1 MIRYKI
7 ALPLILAFAVLAFTP
22 AAHASKLTVNCPND
36 PSTYLHIQDAVN
48 AANPGDFIS
57 VCPGVYFENVF
68 VYTPKLM
75 IEAKKFGSVKLVPG
89 EPDLPGI
96 TVAAEN
102 VEIEGFDIELF
113 CIGIFVGNPCA
124 PSAGIKGAPV
134 CLPCPPAGTKGS
146 IICQD
151 ASTKGDVKGATAQI
165 SHNTLQLNVIGIK
178 VEDVGGVV
186 VDNNKL
192 ASNIEGIVDCGGA
205 EAVWTNTYT
214 NNNVQYNVN
223 NGISISDALV
233 IADGSTIAPTVN
245 TTPFTSSISPT
256 NNNEKGWRALVKD
269 NKLNNNGNDGLFLL
283 FAYGVLAKQNTADY
297 NALDGIG
304 LEESEYNLIVKNTAN
319 YNGANT
325 SYCYPG
331 GSAYCDGIFLDNSS
345 EYNGV
350 FGNSMKH
357 NVTDDLEV
365 DDLADNKVANNTCK
379 TSYPSGLCK

>member
-1 MIRYKI
+1 MNRFKI
-7 ALPLILAFAVLAFTP
+7 ALPLIIAFAVLAFTP
-22 AAHASKLTVNCPND
+22 AANASKLTVNCPND
-36 PSTYLHIQDAVN
+36 PSTYLAIQDAVD

-68 VYTPKLM
+68 VTTPKLV

-89 EPDLPGI
+89 KFDLPGI
-96 TVAAEN
+96 TVAAPN

-124 PSAGIKGAPV
+124 PSAGIKGTV
-134 CLPCPPAGTKGS
+134 VQCGS
-146 IICQD
+146 SI
-151 ASTKGDVKGATAQI
+151 AKGDVKGATAQI
-165 SHNTLQLNVIGIK
+165 SHNTLQLNFIGIK
-178 VEDVGGVV
+178 VEGVGGVV
-186 VDNNKL
+186 VDTNKL
-192 ASNIEGIVDCGGA
+192 ASNIEGIVDCGGD
-205 EAVWTNTYT
+205 VGGWTNTYT

-233 IADGSTIAPTVN
+233 MNDGSTIAPTVN
-245 TTPFTSSISPT
+245 TAPYANSISPT
-256 NNNEKGWRALVKD
+256 NNSEKDWRAMVKN

-297 NALDGIG
+297 NALSGIG
-304 LEESEYNLIVKNTAN
+304 LIESEYNLIVKNTAN
-319 YNGANT
+319 YNGANL

-350 FGNSMKH
+350 FGNSLKH

-365 DDLADNKVANNTCK
+365 DDLADNKVENNKCG
-379 TSYPSGLCK
+379 TSYPSGLCH

>member
-36 PSTYLHIQDAVN
+36 PSTYLSIQDAVD
-48 AANPGDFIS
+48 AANPGDFIT

-68 VYTPKLM
+68 VHTPGLM

-89 EPDLPGI
+89 DPDLPGI

-113 CIGIFVGNPCA
+113 CVGIFVGNPCA
-124 PSAGIKGAPV
+124 PASGIKGTPTV
-134 CLPCPPAGTKGS
+134 CGTS
-146 IICQD
+146 II
-151 ASTKGDVKGATAQI
+151 KGDVKGATAQI
-165 SHNTLQLNVIGIK
+165 SHNTLQLNIIGIK
-178 VEDVGGVV
+178 VEGVGGVV

-192 ASNIEGIVDCGGA
+192 ASNIEGIEDCGGDIGI
-205 EAVWTNTYT
+205 WTNTYT
-214 NNNVQYNVN
+214 NNNVQYNVD
-223 NGISISDALV
+223 NGISISDLV
-233 IADGSTIAPTVN
+233 VLLPSSVKPSVD

-256 NNNEKGWRALVKD
+256 NNSEKGWRALVKD

-283 FAYGVLAKQNTADY
+283 FAFGVLAKQNTADY

-304 LEESEYNLIVKNTAN
+304 LIESEYNLIVKNTAN

-350 FGNSMKH
+350 FKNSLKH

-379 TSYPSGLCK
+379 TSYPSGLCP

>member
-1 MIRYKI
+1 VIRFKI

-22 AAHASKLTVNCPND
+22 AANASKLTVNCPND
-36 PSTYLHIQDAVN
+36 PSTYLAIQDAVD

-68 VYTPKLM
+68 VNTPKLM

-89 EPDLPGI
+89 DPDLPGI
-96 TVAAEN
+96 TVAAPN

-124 PSAGIKGAPV
+124 PTSGIKGTIT
-134 CLPCPPAGTKGS
+134 CFGTPAIT
-146 IICQD
+146 
-151 ASTKGDVKGATAQI
+151 AGDVKGATAQI

-192 ASNIEGIVDCGGA
+192 ASNIEGIEDCGGA
-205 EAVWTNTYT
+205 IGVWTNTYT

-245 TTPFTSSISPT
+245 TAPFTSSISPT
-256 NNNEKGWRALVKD
+256 NNSEKDWRAVVKN

-331 GSAYCDGIFLDNSS
+331 GSAFCDGIFLDNSS

-350 FGNSMKH
+350 FGNSLKH

-365 DDLADNKVANNTCK
+365 DDLVDNKVANNKCG
-379 TSYPSGLCK
+379 TSYPSGLCH

>member
-1 MIRYKI
+1 MIRCKI
-7 ALPLILAFAVLAFTP
+7 ALPLIIAFAVLAFAP
-22 AAHASKLTVNCPND
+22 AAHASKLTVNCPTD
-36 PSTYLHIQDAVN
+36 PSTYLSIQDAVD

-57 VCPGVYFENVF
+57 VCPGVYFENVY
-68 VYTPKLM
+68 VTTPKLM

-89 EPDLPGI
+89 DPDLPGI
-96 TVAAEN
+96 TVAAYN

-113 CIGIFVGNPCA
+113 CIGIFVGDPCA
-124 PSAGIKGAPV
+124 PTAGIKGTIV
-134 CLPCPPAGTKGS
+134 CVDTAAL
-146 IICQD
+146 
-151 ASTKGDVKGATAQI
+151 TKGDVKGATAQI

-192 ASNIEGIVDCGGA
+192 ASNVEGIVDCGGA

-233 IADGSTIAPTVN
+233 IADGSTVKPTVD

-256 NNNEKGWRALVKD
+256 NSSEKGWRAVVKD
-269 NKLNNNGNDGLFLL
+269 NKLNNNGNNGLFLL

-304 LEESEYNLIVKNTAN
+304 LEESAYNLIVKNTAN

-331 GSAYCDGIFLDNSS
+331 GSAFCDGIFLDNSS

-350 FGNSMKH
+350 FKNSMKH

-365 DDLADNKVANNTCK
+365 DDLADNKVANNTCG
-379 TSYPSGLCK
+379 TSYPSGLCN

>member
-7 ALPLILAFAVLAFTP
+7 ALPLIIAFAVLAFTP

-36 PSTYLHIQDAVN
+36 PSTFLAIQDAVD

-68 VYTPKLM
+68 VATPKLM

-89 EPDLPGI
+89 DPDLPGI
-96 TVAAEN
+96 TVAAPN

-124 PSAGIKGAPV
+124 PTAGIKGTIA
-134 CLPCPPAGTKGS
+134 CFDTPAIT
-146 IICQD
+146 
-151 ASTKGDVKGATAQI
+151 AGDVKGATAQI

-178 VEDVGGVV
+178 IEDVGGVV

-192 ASNIEGIVDCGGA
+192 ASNIEGIEDCGGA

-214 NNNVQYNVN
+214 NNNVQYNVD

-245 TTPFTSSISPT
+245 TAPFTSSISPT
-256 NNNEKGWRALVKD
+256 NNSEKGWRALVKD

-283 FAYGVLAKQNTADY
+283 FAFGVLAKQNTADY
-297 NALDGIG
+297 NALDGIA
-304 LEESEYNLIVKNTAN
+304 LIESEYNLIVKNTAN

-325 SYCYPG
+325 SYCFPG
-331 GSAYCDGIFLDNSS
+331 GSAFCDGIFLDNSS

-350 FGNSMKH
+350 FKNSMKH

-379 TSYPSGLCK
+379 TSFPSGQCK